1 LEKNIIKAR
10 KNGQV
15 VKAIIAINPNFPLG
29 FICSEKQQ
37 LDFIK
42 FCERNSLVLIAVEG
56 LQNTIL
62 NKRKKF
68 FSMRSIVSKLN
79 SKLEVISLN
88 SISYGHY
95 FQYKNISILIID

>member
-1 LEKNIIKAR
+1 LEKNIFIAR

-37 LDFIK
+37 LDFIN
-42 FCERNSLVLIAVEG
+42 FCERNKLVLISEEG

-62 NKRKKF
+62 NKKKKF
-68 FSMRSIVSKLN
+68 HSMRSIVSKLN

-88 SISYGHY
+88 SISYGYY
-95 FQYKNISILIID
+95 FQ

>member
-1 LEKNIIKAR
+1 MERNISEAR

-37 LDFIK
+37 IDFIQ
-42 FCERNSLVLIAVEG
+42 FCERNNLVLISVEG

-62 NKRKKF
+62 NKSKKF
-68 FSMRSIVSKLN
+68 HSMRSIVSKLN
-79 SKLEVISLN
+79 SSLELISLH
-88 SISYGHY
+88 SISYGY
-95 FQYKNISILIID
+95 FFQ